1 MLVNFFA
8 FLNYIF
14 VTPSAKLLGIDK
26 KPTQAGL
33 VASTGHCEVN
43 TANNSTSYYEGG
55 LAPTNYY
62 PVRMRK
68 G

>member
-1 MLVNFFA
+1 MR
-8 FLNYIF
+8 
-14 VTPSAKLLGIDK
+14 KLLGIDK